1 MKVLCLSTSSPASS
15 VALTEDRQIVAS
27 ASRTDNRAHAAFLVP
42 AIDFCF
48 DQAGWSPG
56 EVDAIVVDV
65 GPGLYTGIRVGLATA
80 QGIAAAIG
88 VPLVPATSLDAL
100 ALRAATGRRRILA
113 IVDVRRGEYAM
124 AWYNPVPG
132 GVVKD
137 GRPELVTAPEL
148 RALLDSE
155 PEDVLLVG
163 DAQSLPDG
171 LLTGMHRIKVGRPRY
186 PSAGTLAEAAAGQL
200 LSDTT
205 VHPDE
210 VRPLYL
216 RDPDVTINWSVIRN
230 EGPWAESEEG

>member
-1 MKVLCLSTSSPASS
+1 MKVLCISTSSPASS
-15 VALTEDRQIVAS
+15 VALTEDRQVVAS
-27 ASRTDNRAHAAFLVP
+27 ASRMDGRAHAAFLVP
-42 AIDFCF
+42 AVDFCF
-48 DQAGWSPG
+48 DQAGWSPS
-56 EVDAIVVDV
+56 EVDAIVVDI